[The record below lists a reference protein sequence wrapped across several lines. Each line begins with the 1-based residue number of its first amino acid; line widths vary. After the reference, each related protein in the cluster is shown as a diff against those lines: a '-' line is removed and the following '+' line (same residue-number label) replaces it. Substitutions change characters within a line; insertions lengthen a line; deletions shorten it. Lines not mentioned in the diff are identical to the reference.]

1 MHGISYLE
9 LAYYQ
14 LIYTYFVLKI
24 NDGTHVNGTD
34 INVLKFTVIPVSTI

>member
-14 LIYTYFVLKI
+14 LIYTYSVLKI
-24 NDGTHVNGTD
+24 NDGAHVDGT
-34 INVLKFTVIPVSTI
+34 NVYFL